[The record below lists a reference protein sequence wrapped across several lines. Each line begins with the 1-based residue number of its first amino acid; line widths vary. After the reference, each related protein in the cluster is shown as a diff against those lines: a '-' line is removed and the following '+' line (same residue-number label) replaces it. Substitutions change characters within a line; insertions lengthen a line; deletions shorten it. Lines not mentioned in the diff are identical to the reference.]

1 MYNTYIYIFFFIP
14 NNILHVTSIKG
25 AMTLRLAQRVSLS
38 IVIAD
43 FDNYNISRMVTK
55 SATRVKLFEI
65 QGLFLSL
72 LRLFLQAAATIRCDT
87 DLVHGKKH
95 MINLRVTTAVK
106 LKENMCF
113 LFVFSAFVCLHSRGI
128 YHHIHITSIP

>member
-1 MYNTYIYIFFFIP
+1 
-14 NNILHVTSIKG
+14 
-25 AMTLRLAQRVSLS
+25 MTLRLAQRVLLS

-43 FDNYNISRMVTK
+43 FDHYNISRMVTK

-72 LRLFLQAAATIRCDT
+72 LRFFLQAAATIRCDT

-113 LFVFSAFVCLHSRGI
+113 LFVFVCIVGE
-128 YHHIHITSIP
+128 YTITFTSHLSHNFQSQDEAL